1 MRFTFRFTL
10 IAALTVLLT
19 GTVAVLGAVSYVN
32 GRANAEELSHRV
44 LEQTARRIDVWIDGL
59 LSTART
65 QNELNRRLL
74 LAGTWPLDDFTS
86 LGSYWVDV
94 MRTHEALSFLSVGL
108 EGSGDML
115 AVERRPDGR
124 LSLRELRR
132 QGVGG
137 ALALAD
143 FWPEDHARRAPFATK
158 PDHAAGDPTRRGW
171 YLEASAA
178 GRSIWTETYT
188 FLGEGGL
195 ESITGVTHA
204 TPVLRQDGSRL
215 GVLTAD
221 YDVLAVS
228 RYLASTPVGHAG
240 LAFVVETR
248 RDGTRRV
255 IAHPSPQILTRRAAA
270 AGGGAA
276 PLELVPVAEFA
287 DGRVRGFLA
296 SAGWGAATEEAVE
309 GLRVVR
315 FRADGAEWVGAW
327 FPLAGADVPSW
338 TVCLA
343 LPEVEV
349 LGRVKRN
356 NRIALAIGAGAFAVA
371 LLAGIWLSTR
381 ISRPLRR
388 LAEQAAAVGRFELH
402 PAGHPRSRIR
412 EIDRLIVANEDM
424 KAGLRSFGKYVPADL
439 VREILASGQEARL
452 GARRDTL
459 TVLFSDVAGFTT
471 ISEQLAPEAL
481 AEHLGEYLEE
491 MSLVVQQERGT
502 VGRYIGDAILGFW
515 GAPRPDAEHALDA
528 CRAALR
534 SQARLRELRARWRAE
549 GKPEFRSRIG
559 LNTGRMV
566 VGNMGSTSRLD
577 YTVYGDDVNLA
588 SRLEG
593 LNKFYGTE
601 ILIGENTWRLV
612 QDRVVAREVDRVA
625 VKGKAQ
631 PVRVYELLGL
641 RGETPAGLAAR
652 ARDYAA
658 ALELFRARRWDEA
671 ARALAALLA
680 GSPGDGPSAALLER
694 CRQFAAAP
702 PPPDWDGV
710 RRMEE
715 K

>member
-19 GTVAVLGAVSYVN
+19 GTVAVVGAVSYVN
-32 GRANAEELSHRV
+32 GRANAEELSRQV

-74 LAGTWPLDDFTS
+74 LAGTWPLDDFTP
-86 LGSYWVDV
+86 LGSYWVDA
-94 MRTHEALSFLSVGL
+94 MRTHAALSFLSVGL
-108 EGSGDML
+108 EGTGDML
-115 AVERRPDGR
+115 AVERRPDGE
-124 LSLRELRR
+124 LSIRELRR
-132 QGVGG
+132 GG
-137 ALALAD
+137 PGGPLALAD
-143 FWPEDHARRAPFATK
+143 YRPADYARRVPYATK
-158 PDHAAGDPTRRGW
+158 PDHEAGNPTRRGW
-171 YLEASAA
+171 YLAAAAA

-188 FLGEGGL
+188 FLGEGGS
-195 ESITGVTHA
+195 ESITGVTYA
-204 TPVLRQDGSRL
+204 TPVRREDGSQL

-228 RYLASTPVGHAG
+228 RYLASTPVGRAG

-255 IAHPSPQILTRRAAA
+255 IAHPSPRILTRRAAA
-270 AGGGAA
+270 TADGAA
-276 PLELVPVAEFA
+276 PIELVPAAELA
-287 DGRVRGFLA
+287 DERVCGFLEA
-296 SAGWGAATEEAVE
+296 AGWSGATAPGGE
-309 GLRVVR
+309 LRVLR
-315 FRADGAEWVGAW
+315 FRADGADWVGAW
-327 FPLAGADVPSW
+327 FPLAGDDVPPW

-349 LGRVKRN
+349 MGRVTRN
-356 NRIALAIGAGAFAVA
+356 NRIALAIGACAFAVA
-371 LLAGIWLSTR
+371 LLAGVWLSTR

-388 LAEQAAAVGRFELH
+388 LAEQAAAVGRFELD
-402 PAGHPRSRIR
+402 PAGLERSRIR
-412 EIDRLIVANEDM
+412 EIDRLVTATEDM
-424 KAGLRSFGKYVPADL
+424 KAGLRSFGKFVPTDL

-452 GARRDTL
+452 GARRETL
-459 TVLFSDVAGFTT
+459 TVLFSDIAGFTT
-471 ISEQLAPEAL
+471 ISEQLEPEVL

-491 MSLVVQQERGT
+491 MSRIVQQERGT

-534 SQARLRELRARWRAE
+534 SQARLGELRERWRAE
-549 GKPEFRSRIG
+549 GRPEFRSRIG
-559 LNTGRMV
+559 VNTGRMV

-593 LNKFYGTE
+593 LNKFYGTA
-601 ILIGENTWRLV
+601 ILIGENTRQLAGE
-612 QDRVVAREVDRVA
+612 RVVVREVDRVA

-641 RGETPAGLAAR
+641 RGETTTELER
-652 ARDYAA
+652 LARDYGA
-658 ALELFRARRWDEA
+658 ALELFRARRWDDA
-671 ARALAALLA
+671 ARALEALLA
-680 GSPGDGPSAALLER
+680 AVPGDGPSQALLER
-694 CRQFAAAP
+694 CRELAAAP